1 MRPKPAECSVGVEPI
16 LNPISLPI
24 NISSPYLYQMLRKV
38 IFEYVTHNFWQLHKR
53 TEKNL
58 VIFYL
63 KIPINAKPSRNSYTF
78 DIFRLNLCKL
88 AS

>member
-1 MRPKPAECSVGVEPI
+1 MRPKPVECSVGVEPI

-38 IFEYVTHNFWQLHKR
+38 IF
-53 TEKNL
+53 
-58 VIFYL
+58 FYL
-63 KIPINAKPSRNSYTF
+63 KTPINAKPSRYTF